1 MKWHA
6 FPVRNWTITLLFVC
20 QVNVS
25 QVQFA
30 SGKMIPA
37 SKFGKD
43 DVSTQELTLTP
54 EEEAMGDT
62 LKVRQITCTVEIT
75 EICRHIYGNV
85 HPSSSW
91 EY

>member
-1 MKWHA
+1 M
-6 FPVRNWTITLLFVC
+6 NI
-20 QVNVS
+20 S

-37 SKFGKD
+37 SKFGKV

-62 LKVRQITCTVEIT
+62 LKVRKNVYCGNNFCKYIYIYMCAS
-75 EICRHIYGNV
+75 ICAPG
-85 HPSSSW
+85 SS
-91 EY
+91 